1 MKRGSAAEG
10 RESAGPMTGLALE
23 LIHARDLPAVAET
36 LSRWLSRILP
46 EGGRAILVSAPDEKG
61 ALEGWILGEGEVA
74 AVSAKPSGREAGP
87 IPTVFPS
94 AAVLAEQRAEGGYTI
109 LPLDETGEP
118 FPCLLLAFGNPS
130 GAAPSEALRADA
142 LAALLAL
149 TLGRIR
155 IESVLSVGKRDWEK
169 AFDASSDLFVLHDD
183 WGRVFRVNMA
193 VSLFLGLPIPACIG
207 RSCADILPGLCQAQ
221 DVSGLEWVDAGSG
234 RSFIASTQH
243 INLGGQS
250 ACLHVLH
257 EVTQERRAQALAK
270 QQRDLELTRKM
281 LQGLAHEIR
290 NPLFG
295 ISSVAQALEANLSS
309 DAAAKA
315 YLAIILR
322 EVKRL
327 DRLVRRFMQLAFPT
341 DLGQSGTVEME
352 AILRRAIEVTGER
365 RPELDTKRI
374 RLHCEPGLP
383 ALQGDGEPLAQGL
396 ADLFENA
403 LFFGPVGSPVTVRA
417 FRSEDKTLVSIEDSG
432 PGIPEERLDLIFE
445 PFFTTVPHRTG
456 LGLSLARS
464 AVLQYGGTLSV
475 RSAPPSPGAT
485 FLIALPSGMA
495 RGKEK

>member
-1 MKRGSAAEG
+1 MKPGAAEGG
-10 RESAGPMTGLALE
+10 RESAGPMAGLAME
-23 LIHARDLPAVAET
+23 LIPAHDLPAVAKT
-36 LSRWLSRILP
+36 LSRWLPRILP
-46 EGGRAILVSAPDEKG
+46 AGGRAMLVFAPDEKG
-61 ALEGWILGEGEVA
+61 SLEGWIIGGGEAPA
-74 AVSAKPSGREAGP
+74 APAGPAHREEGP
-87 IPTVFPS
+87 IPTAFASP
-94 AAVLAEQRAEGGYTI
+94 AVLRERAAEGGYAV
-109 LPLDETGEP
+109 LPLDAAGGP
-118 FPCLLLAFGNPS
+118 FPCLLLASGGQS
-130 GAAPSEALRADA
+130 GATPSEASQADA
-142 LAALLAL
+142 LAALLIL
-149 TLGRIR
+149 TLGRMR
-155 IESVLSVGKRDWEK
+155 IQSVLSVGKRDWEK

-183 WGRVFRVNMA
+183 SGKVFRVNMA
-193 VSLFLGLPIPACIG
+193 VSLFLGLPIQACIG
-207 RSCADILPGLCQAQ
+207 RSCAEILPGLCQMQ
-221 DVSGLEWVDAGSG
+221 DASGLEWADAGSG

-257 EVTQERRAQALAK
+257 EVTEERRAQALAK

-295 ISSVAQALEANLSS
+295 ISSVVQALEARISS
-309 DAAAKA
+309 DAAAKP
-315 YLAIILR
+315 YLAIVLR

-327 DRLVRRFMQLAFPT
+327 DRLVRRFMQLAFPSEL
-341 DLGQSGTVEME
+341 DQPGTVEVE
-352 AILRRAIEVTGER
+352 AILRRALEITGER

-374 RLHCEPGLP
+374 RLLCEPGLP
-383 ALQGDGEPLAQGL
+383 ALRGDGETLAQGL

-403 LFFGPVGSPVTVRA
+403 LFFGPAGSPVAVRA
-417 FRSEDKTLVSIEDSG
+417 LRSEGLTVLSVEDEG
-432 PGIPEERLDLIFE
+432 PGILEGHLDLIFE

-495 RGKEK
+495 QGKEE